1 MKFRGTKAALAVL
14 VSGALVLSACSSGD
28 EAEDN
33 AKPAASETA
42 IGGDNPCVRDVGI
55 KETADGQVVYSPGAG
70 NWGAYNSLT
79 SATNSVYNQVV
90 VDQLLGNFWY
100 FGTDGTICED

>member
-1 MKFRGTKAALAVL
+1 MPSPQPPRPPSEATIHA
-14 VSGALVLSACSSGD
+14 SG
-28 EAEDN
+28 
-33 AKPAASETA
+33 
-42 IGGDNPCVRDVGI
+42 DVGI

-100 FGTDGTICED
+100 FGTDGTICEDKEFGSFETSQARTRSR